1 MNTCKRIEIVIE
13 QALARRTATL
23 LEELGAP
30 GFTVLHNASGR
41 GDRGRRR
48 ADDPTGSDTNCVFLI
63 ACEDAALAGRI
74 VDGIRPLLERSGGIC
89 LVSDAEMI
97 HH

>member
-1 MNTCKRIEIVIE
+1 MNPCKRIEIVIE
-13 QALARRTATL
+13 QALARRTADL

-30 GFTVLHNASGR
+30 SFTIIHNASGR

-48 ADDPTGSDTNCVFLI
+48 ADDPTGSDTNCIFLI
-63 ACEDAALAGRI
+63 ACEDSSIADRI
-74 VDGIRPLLERSGGIC
+74 VDGIRPLLERSGGLC
-89 LVSDAEMI
+89 MVSDATFI